1 MVGIGMDAQLR
12 WDDAKWGA
20 KGASPKHTC
29 RVECPKQVV
38 QETAQEI
45 VVQEQKLEREKEQ

>member
-1 MVGIGMDAQLR
+1 MDAQLR